1 MKRFS
6 LKFVSLIFLNSLLLG
21 GSIFSIP
28 PLSLPSLAQT
38 QQTKESGDRLL
49 QQANQQ
55 FSRRQYDDALQS
67 SRQALQIYQAVKD
80 REGQA
85 QALAS
90 IGQAYR
96 ALKDYAKAIEF
107 SEQSLAIARSINNQ
121 NLEALVLERIGLSYF
136 TLKEYPQAVTALE
149 QALAIYRAIKD
160 PNQERRVLG
169 NLGTAYLMAGDYA
182 KAVVTHERSLAL
194 SIELKDQAAIIA
206 ADVDLGGTYTFLN
219 NKAREALERGEQQRQ
234 TGQYLAAL
242 QSKQEALQIHRVT
255 KNPLSREQ
263 DPYWEAET
271 LAGIAD
277 IYEILGDFA
286 KAEAYRQQVLIVA
299 RNVKNSLQR
308 EQLEARAKTGR
319 AYNDL
324 TLSNYAK
331 AIQSWEE
338 RLAIARKRGDSTE
351 ESEVLIGLGN
361 TYYEVGNYPK
371 AIEYLEQGLRVAKE
385 DDPRY
390 EVIARSSL
398 ATSYARLGN
407 YSKAIAYGE
416 QNLALLRKLR
426 DAPKKLEAILLIELG
441 GIYNA
446 SGNWEKAIAYTQ
458 AGLEITQKTKDRN
471 TEGDALITLANIFES
486 KGEYTKA
493 IDYQE
498 QALAN
503 FREVKYPLA
512 EGDVLRNLGDIYF
525 AMKNYDKAI
534 EYHKQ
539 ALAIFQQIKHRRR
552 EGWALNN
559 LGLALFATGKP
570 TAAEKVLFESIAIWE
585 TIRQE
590 GVGND
595 DANKVSIFELQAST
609 YRTLQQVLVTQSKFN
624 AALEVAER
632 GRARAF
638 VELIAQRLN
647 PTAAVSKQELIKPP
661 TIQQI
666 QQIAKEQNATLVQYS
681 VVHNTAQTQP
691 SSRSPESELYIWVI
705 APTGKITFRKVE
717 LQSKLSGA
725 SLAEWVKTTR
735 YEDLNVRGLGL
746 IATSTESHNPNLL
759 DQANLKTL
767 HQWLIQ
773 PIADLLP
780 KQPDQRVIFIP
791 HDALFLVPF
800 AALQDSEGRYLIEQ
814 HTIATAPSI
823 QTLALTRQQRKSNS
837 GRPKAGSALI
847 VGNPTMPQVSL
858 VAGEDPVQL
867 AALPGAETEALT
879 LATLFK
885 TPALIGEAATEAKV
899 KAQMPTASLIHLAT
913 HGLFDGDRG
922 LDSALVLTP
931 TANED
936 GFLTASEIFDLPL
949 QANLVVLSA
958 CDTGRGK
965 ITGDGVIGLSRSL
978 ISAGVPSVI
987 VSLWAVPD
995 SPTAFLMTEFY
1006 NQLEATEDKAKA
1018 LRQAMLNTMQRY
1030 PKPRDWAAFTLIG
1043 ES

>member
-1 MKRFS
+1 MKHFS
-6 LKFVSLIFLNSLLLG
+6 LKLASLIFLSGLFLG
-21 GSIFSIP
+21 SSIYSV
-28 PLSLPSLAQT
+28 PLFALPAIAQT
-38 QQTKESGDRLL
+38 LQTKELGDRLL

-55 FSRRQYDDALQS
+55 FRTRQYKDALQS
-67 SRQALQIYQAVKD
+67 SQQALQVYQAVKD
-80 REGQA
+80 QDGQA
-85 QALAS
+85 QSLAS
-90 IGQAYR
+90 IGRAYR
-96 ALKDYAKAIEF
+96 ALKDYAKAIKY
-107 SEQSLAIARSINNQ
+107 SEQSLAIARSVNNQ
-121 NLEALVLERIGLSYF
+121 KLEAIVLERIGLTYF
-136 TLKEYPQAVTALE
+136 TLKEFNKAVAAQE
-149 QALAIYRAIKD
+149 QALTVYQAIKD
-160 PNQERRVLG
+160 QNGERRVLG

-182 KAVVTHERSLAL
+182 TAVTTHERSLAL
-194 SIELKDQAAIIA
+194 SLELKDQAAIIA
-206 ADVDLGGTYTFLN
+206 AEVDLGGTYTFLN
-219 NKAREALERGEQQRQ
+219 NKAREAAEQGEQQRQ
-234 TGQYLAAL
+234 TGQYLSAL
-242 QSKQEALQIHRVT
+242 QSKQEALQIYRAA
-255 KNPLSREQ
+255 KNPLSWEK
-263 DPYWEAET
+263 DPYLEGET
-271 LAGIAD
+271 LAGMAD
-277 IYEILGDFA
+277 IYDILGDFA
-286 KAEAYRQQVLIVA
+286 KAEEYRQQVLIVA
-299 RNVKNSLQR
+299 REVKNSLQR

-319 AYNDL
+319 AYNDV
-324 TLSNYAK
+324 TLSKYAK
-331 AIQSWEE
+331 AIKSWEE
-338 RLAIARKRGDSTE
+338 RLAIARKRVDPTE

-361 TYYEVGNYPK
+361 AYHSVGNYPK
-371 AIEYLEQGLRVAKE
+371 AIEYLEQGLAVAKE

-390 EVIARSSL
+390 AMNARSFL
-398 ATSYARLGN
+398 AGSYARLGN

-416 QNLALLRKLR
+416 QNLALIRRLRE
-426 DAPKKLEAILLIELG
+426 APKTLEAHFLIELG
-441 GIYNA
+441 GFYNA
-446 SGNWEKAIAYTQ
+446 AGNSTKAIAYTQ
-458 AGLEITQKTKDRN
+458 EGLKITQETKDRS
-471 TEGDALITLANIFES
+471 TEGDALSALANIFES

-493 IDYQE
+493 INYQE

-512 EGDVLRNLGDIYF
+512 EGDALINLGNTYF
-525 AMKNYDKAI
+525 AMKDYNRAI

-539 ALAIFQQIKHRRR
+539 ALSIFQQIKHRRR
-552 EGWALNN
+552 EGLALNN
-559 LGLALFATGKP
+559 LGLALFAAGKP
-570 TAAEKVLFESIAIWE
+570 VAAEKVLFESIAIWE

-609 YRTLQQVLVTQSKFN
+609 YRTLQQVLVAQSKFN

-638 VELIAQRLN
+638 VELLAQRLETSSAVREQ
-647 PTAAVSKQELIKPP
+647 TAIEPP

-666 QQIAKEQNATLVQYS
+666 QQIAKAQNATLVQYS
-681 VVHNTAQTQP
+681 VVHDDSQAQQ
-691 SSRSPESELYIWVI
+691 RSQSSELYIWVI
-705 APTGKITFRKVE
+705 SPTGKITFRKVD
-717 LQSKLSGA
+717 LKPKLSGV

-746 IATSTESHNPNLL
+746 VATSTASPNANLL
-759 DQANLKTL
+759 DKANLKTL

-800 AALQDSEGRYLIEQ
+800 AALQDATGRYLIEQ

-823 QTLALTRQQRKSNS
+823 QTLALTRQQRKIGS
-837 GRPKAGSALI
+837 GRPEASSALI
-847 VGNPTMPQVSL
+847 VGNPTMPQVTL
-858 VAGEDPVQL
+858 VAGEAPMQL
-867 AALPGAETEALT
+867 AALPGAETEALA

-885 TPALIGEAATEAKV
+885 TSALIGEDATEAKV

-922 LDSALVLTP
+922 LESALVLTP

-936 GFLTASEIFDLPL
+936 GFLTASEIFDLSL

-958 CDTGRGK
+958 CDTGRGR

-1006 NQLEATEDKAKA
+1006 NQLKATGDKAIA